1 MELSCIYI
9 PEINEQEEDII
20 MAFRDIAKIEHI
32 EFVVHNRYARVIN
45 GRTRSKSCDFDSDK
59 KLAFGL
65 NLSFKRKPKRIAY
78 IYIQKWYNFDFCL
91 NVLKREA
98 YLGKW
103 CILPN
108 ENVYQ
113 IELYK
118 LQKRVAT
125 LENVLSQQTMTSEQF
140 NNDNNMVDSLI
151 SILLDNKLETEQTLD
166 DGWIEYKETNCD
178 GTLTFNQNYL
188 AYLKQRL
195 QRVL

>member
-32 EFVVHNRYARVIN
+32 EFVVQNRYARVIN

-113 IELYK
+113 IELYR

-151 SILLDNKLETEQTLD
+151 SILLDNKLETEQTMD